1 MNCTPRVMLFEA
13 LDYALSCLGLY
24 SFMPKTM
31 HFESLDK
38 VLSCP
43 KLCALNLWT
52 IFFHAQSYVIDAI

>member
-1 MNCTPRVMLFEA
+1 MLFHA
-13 LDYALSCLGLY
+13 LDYALSCFGLF
-24 SFMPKTM
+24 SFMPKTI

-43 KLCALNLWT
+43 KLCTLNLWT

>member
-1 MNCTPRVMLFEA
+1 MNCTPWIMLFEA
-13 LDYALSCLGLY
+13 LDYALSCFGLY
-24 SFMPKTM
+24 SFMPKTI

-52 IFFHAQSYVIDAI
+52 KFFHAQSYVIDAI

>member
-1 MNCTPRVMLFEA
+1 MNCTPRVMLFKA
-13 LDYALSCLGLY
+13 LDYALSCFGLY

-52 IFFHAQSYVIDAI
+52 KLFHAQSYEIDAI